1 VRAARAALLCQSAF
15 MLLRV
20 ALTFPVYRR
29 AEKSLYE
36 KGREAKRPEGA
47 ASSPFGATFFGLD
60 ALQ

>member
-1 VRAARAALLCQSAF
+1 